1 MDDTQASKLRGGGGR
16 GNLRF
21 STSFSLPFLA
31 RSTQAIGP
39 LWLLSFSLSNL
50 VWQGGMRRISFGDLS
65 VTKLGILRA
74 WTGFSVQ
81 NQLNPGIIAQISTVE
96 PRLTFTSL
104 LRPVFLS
111 PVKRPCI
118 NFLIK
123 KALLQSPVNTANGH
137 ILKSQTVESLI
148 ILPRYYRHSFEIWKI
163 KMPLTCQFYWTS
175 NPRLFLYNCFQT
187 TVHLKCTCGDLKL
200 NFK

>member
-1 MDDTQASKLRGGGGR
+1 MGGTQASKLRGGGGR

-21 STSFSLPFLA
+21 SPSFFLPFLA

-50 VWQGGMRRISFGDLS
+50 VWQDGMEMDFVWWLKRYKTGDITCLNRFQCPKPAKPGNHCPNKYSGTPPYVHLVITASF
-65 VTKLGILRA
+65 
-74 WTGFSVQ
+74 FQ
-81 NQLNPGIIAQISTVE
+81 PGK
-96 PRLTFTSL
+96 TSMHKF
-104 LRPVFLS
+104 PH
-111 PVKRPCI
+111 K
-118 NFLIK
+118 K

-175 NPRLFLYNCFQT
+175 NPRLFLYNCF
-187 TVHLKCTCGDLKL
+187 
-200 NFK
+200 